1 MSMEQQQ
8 EQREWRHVTNN
19 QCSSIEREREQK
31 LIRRDL
37 DRLRRERENNEDA
50 QERLAFTKHD
60 LIELAKC
67 VTIHAGWLGA
77 GSMKEIDVKQ

>member
-8 EQREWRHVTNN
+8 KQRERRCTTNN
-19 QCSSIEREREQK
+19 QCSSIEREQR
-31 LIRRDL
+31 LIRRRDL

-60 LIELAKC
+60 LIY
-67 VTIHAGWLGA
+67 IGG
-77 GSMKEIDVKQ
+77 

>member
-8 EQREWRHVTNN
+8 EQREWRCTTNN
-19 QCSSIEREREQK
+19 QCSSIEREQR
-31 LIRRDL
+31 LIRRRDL

-60 LIELAKC
+60 LIY
-67 VTIHAGWLGA
+67 IGG
-77 GSMKEIDVKQ
+77 